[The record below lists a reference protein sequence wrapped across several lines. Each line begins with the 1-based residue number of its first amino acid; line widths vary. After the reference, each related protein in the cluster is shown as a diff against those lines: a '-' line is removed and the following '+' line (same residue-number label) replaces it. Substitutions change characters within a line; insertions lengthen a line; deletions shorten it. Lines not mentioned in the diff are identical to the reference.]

1 MSKKAGAGTTVLTK
15 LEEEKKEG
23 EKSKGYPPSDIRM
36 NEGMKEWKKKG
47 RKRKENNADMSKNAD
62 DEQIGNNKN
71 LVEMK
76 SLYII
81 KLPNHAAV

>member
-1 MSKKAGAGTTVLTK
+1 MK
-15 LEEEKKEG
+15 ERKKE
-23 EKSKGYPPSDIRM
+23 
-36 NEGMKEWKKKG
+36 KG
-47 RKRKENNADMSKNAD
+47 RKENQNNADEQDAE

-81 KLPNHAAV
+81 KLPNHAVVMVEHCAANGPYISSPRIS